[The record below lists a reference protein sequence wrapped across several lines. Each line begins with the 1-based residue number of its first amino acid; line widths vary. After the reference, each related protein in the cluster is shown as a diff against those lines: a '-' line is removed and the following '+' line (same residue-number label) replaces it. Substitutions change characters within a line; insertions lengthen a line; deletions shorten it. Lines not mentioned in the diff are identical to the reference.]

1 MVIRAPDGANDN
13 DNDNNCQGNNGG
25 RVLFLVQQAYRW
37 TIVTFFYKK
46 ILFPT
51 RYFICRSKQMKSYQR
66 KLPCTKKENQ
76 TQRKVVL
83 IYNTYSQSDTG
94 RSCKFGG
101 DSVFQPAGSRL
112 LDNSTS
118 LCCIS
123 LFSGC

>member
-1 MVIRAPDGANDN
+1 MNNRNLFYIKKKTVSDKIFYLSVEANEKLAKMIGKGGGIIDN
-13 DNDNNCQGNNGG
+13 ALDMGKAQ
-25 RVLFLVQQAYRW
+25 R
-37 TIVTFFYKK
+37 K
-46 ILFPT
+46 ILF
-51 RYFICRSKQMKSYQR
+51 SEYQQ
-66 KLPCTKKENQ
+66 KLPCTQKENQ

-118 LCCIS
+118 LCCIH